1 MARFDRAKQV
11 ARKAPIVMNSAKV
24 INERY
29 KNKEISEEEAIE
41 QMIKFAL
48 SGNFKDFWFDIDDL
62 LLQQY
67 ETENWFWL
75 VRRLRN
81 TRNIDW

>member
-1 MARFDRAKQV
+1 MTRFDRVKQV
-11 ARKAPIVMNSAKV
+11 TRKAPLVMNTAK
-24 INERY
+24 ILNDQQENE
-29 KNKEISEEEAIE
+29 EITSDQAVE
-41 QMIKFAL
+41 QMIKWAVN
-48 SGNFKDFWFDIDDL
+48 SNMKDFWFDIDDL

-67 ETENWFWL
+67 ETEKWFWL